1 MLWLIWEM
9 WIVLALF
16 FAGGVIAGWVVRG
29 RSDAADAPEAR
40 QLGFATRMDARQQPE
55 PEPAPAPV
63 TSPKPMPSPEPAQAG
78 GAGAKPDPARNTA
91 TAASAESGDD
101 LTAIKGLGP
110 KAAEKL
116 QGMGV
121 TRYAQIA
128 AWGDAEVARFDREL
142 NARGRIVRDE
152 WVAQAG
158 KLAS

>member
-29 RSDAADAPEAR
+29 RSDESDAPVAK
-40 QLGFATRMDARQQPE
+40 QLGFATRMETQRQPVSEPDPQPE
-55 PEPAPAPV
+55 PA
-63 TSPKPMPSPEPAQAG
+63 PMPSPEPAKGPESGAQPDPKRETAAIAG
-78 GAGAKPDPARNTA
+78 TGAG
-91 TAASAESGDD
+91 SGDD

-110 KAAEKL
+110 KAAGKL
-116 QGMGV
+116 QEMGV
-121 TRYAQIA
+121 TRYVQIA
-128 AWGDAEVARFDREL
+128 AWSDADVARFDREL

-158 KLAS
+158 ALAE

>member
-16 FAGGVIAGWVVRG
+16 FVGGVIAGWVLRG
-29 RSDAADAPEAR
+29 RSDETDAPVAK
-40 QLGFATRMDARQQPE
+40 QLGFATRMDAQRQADPK
-55 PEPAPAPV
+55 PEPAPE
-63 TSPKPMPSPEPAQAG
+63 PMASPEPAPGGDTGAQPDPGRATAPAPAV
-78 GAGAKPDPARNTA
+78 GAGD
-91 TAASAESGDD
+91 E

-116 QGMGV
+116 QSMGV

-128 AWGDAEVARFDREL
+128 AWSDADVARFDREL

-158 KLAS
+158 ALAK